1 MCFKCHP
8 ALKKPRTINP
18 TNHSTSL
25 RSNLIRRKES
35 FEACSAIYGGSSVKP
50 EPIIEGILD
59 TLTSKFKTKQIS
71 DSMFSGKQTLVNTIK
86 KNISKQWSKRFYNSQ
101 QNKTLNTYYSHYVL
115 GKRKYLNLRKA
126 NKQAKFDG
134 NSVPNFLPYT
144 ELALE
149 INKIDIGKLKNLSR
163 HSSDYE
169 KVPGPYR
176 DPIAFILRVAKFYL
190 HVNEKRTDKLK
201 SFESFSCK
209 IRGSFLFAIAIGG
222 NSAPGTGM
230 SVLVSFL
237 NIGQKIAN
245 SAEQFLLFG
254 TDVEENLEIVTTFIR
269 KLVHDLEILEN
280 NIYDISVMW
289 QIKKIEFKVTDLPN
303 DMKMLS

>member
-1 MCFKCHP
+1 M
-8 ALKKPRTINP
+8 I
-18 TNHSTSL
+18 
-25 RSNLIRRKES
+25 
-35 FEACSAIYGGSSVKP
+35 
-50 EPIIEGILD
+50 
-59 TLTSKFKTKQIS
+59 
-71 DSMFSGKQTLVNTIK
+71 
-86 KNISKQWSKRFYNSQ
+86 KRFYHSQ

-126 NKQAKFDG
+126 NKQAKFEG
-134 NSVPNFLPYT
+134 NSVPNFLPCT
-144 ELALE
+144 ELALG
-149 INKIDIGKLKNLSR
+149 INKMDIGKLENLSS

-169 KVPGPYR
+169 KVAGPYR

-209 IRGSFLFAIAIGG
+209 IPGSFLFAIAIGG
-222 NSAPGTGM
+222 DSAPGTGM

-237 NIGQKIAN
+237 NVGERIAN

-254 TDVEENLEIVTTFIR
+254 TDVEENLEIVTFIR

-280 NIYDISVMW
+280 NIYDISVM
-289 QIKKIEFKVTDLPN
+289 
-303 DMKMLS
+303 

>member
-1 MCFKCHP
+1 M
-8 ALKKPRTINP
+8 N
-18 TNHSTSL
+18 
-25 RSNLIRRKES
+25 
-35 FEACSAIYGGSSVKP
+35 
-50 EPIIEGILD
+50 
-59 TLTSKFKTKQIS
+59 
-71 DSMFSGKQTLVNTIK
+71 
-86 KNISKQWSKRFYNSQ
+86 
-101 QNKTLNTYYSHYVL
+101 
-115 GKRKYLNLRKA
+115 
-126 NKQAKFDG
+126 
-134 NSVPNFLPYT
+134 
-144 ELALE
+144 
-149 INKIDIGKLKNLSR
+149 NLSSL
-163 HSSDYE
+163 SSDYD
-169 KVPGPYR
+169 KIPGAYR
-176 DPIAFILRVAKFYL
+176 EPIDFILRLAKFYL
-190 HVNEKRTDKLK
+190 QVNEKRTDKLK

-237 NIGQKIAN
+237 NVGQKIAN